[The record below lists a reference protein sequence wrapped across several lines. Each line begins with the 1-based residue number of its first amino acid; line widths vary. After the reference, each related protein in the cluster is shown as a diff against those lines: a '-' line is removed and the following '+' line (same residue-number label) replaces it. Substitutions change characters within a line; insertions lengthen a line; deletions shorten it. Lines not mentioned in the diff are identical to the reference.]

1 MGVTTEKYIR
11 KPLYVDAVRVTEVN
25 FNELTEW
32 CQGELEFEETMGSG
46 PNRKYIKIRV
56 HNPKGP
62 RQTKAFVGDWI
73 LYTERGYKIYTNKA
87 FKAAFDPVPMTEPDG
102 VNIAGYTR
110 TPQGEPHEI
119 VVATPQA
126 IKTAVDGVHVSDS
139 PTAPPAIDDTGKRI
153 ITIQE
158 QQRLTA
164 LEVRELVSSGVAIL
178 EQDLA
183 A

>member
-1 MGVTTEKYIR
+1 MGVNTEKYIR
-11 KPLYVDAVRVTEVN
+11 KPLYVDAVRVTEQN
-25 FNELTEW
+25 FNELTDW
-32 CQGELEFEETMGSG
+32 CQGELEFEETKDNG
-46 PNRKYIKIRV
+46 PNRKYIRVRV

-73 LYTERGYKIYTNKA
+73 LYTDRGYKIYTNKA
-87 FKAAFDPVPMTEPDG
+87 FKAAFDLVPVTEPDG
-102 VNIAGYTR
+102 ANIAGYTH

-126 IKTAVDGVHVSDS
+126 IKTAVDGVHVSSS
-139 PTAPPAIDDTGKRI
+139 PTAPPAIDDSGKRV
-153 ITIQE
+153 ITIEE
-158 QQRLTA
+158 QRSLTA
-164 LEVRELVSSGVAIL
+164 LEVRELISSGEAIL